1 MTMERRIGPAGRD
14 DELTRALRQALAPPG
29 GEAFWE
35 GLERRIL
42 ARVASSEEDVWWRQ
56 LARWRRGIALAGAAA
71 VLVAALAA
79 RHENQAMSLAAY
91 KAIESTRIAP
101 IQVASETDAE
111 ASRDVTLRYV
121 MGP

>member
-1 MTMERRIGPAGRD
+1 MTMEPRIGPAGRD
-14 DELTRALRQALAPPG
+14 DELTRALRQAFAPPG

-42 ARVASSEEDVWWRQ
+42 ARVASTEEDVWWRQ

-71 VLVAALAA
+71 ALVAALAA
-79 RHENQAMSLAAY
+79 RHSDQAISLAAY
-91 KAIESTRIAP
+91 KAIETTRIAP